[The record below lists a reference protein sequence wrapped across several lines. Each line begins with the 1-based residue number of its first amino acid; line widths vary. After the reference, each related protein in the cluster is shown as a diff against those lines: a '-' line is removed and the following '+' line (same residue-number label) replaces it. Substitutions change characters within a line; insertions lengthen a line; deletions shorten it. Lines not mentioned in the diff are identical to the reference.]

1 MLVKQVMTANPVS
14 VEMMAS
20 LDQVERLLFDL
31 DVRHLPVLEDG
42 ELRGIISDR
51 DLERWRADGDR
62 LRVRI
67 RAEDIMSTNV
77 VTVTP
82 GTEVSAVINLM
93 LDRKI
98 GALPV
103 VTAEGGR
110 ELVGIISYIDIQRT
124 IRAEL

>member
-1 MLVKQVMTANPVS
+1 MLVKQVMTANPAT

-67 RAEDIMSTNV
+67 RAEDIMSKNV
-77 VTVTP
+77 ITVTP
-82 GTEVSAVINLM
+82 TTELSAVVNLM

-98 GALPV
+98 G
-103 VTAEGGR
+103 
-110 ELVGIISYIDIQRT
+110 
-124 IRAEL
+124 